1 MASRYQIQMDFNKA
15 AQKANELDGIADNL
29 SRLADTDLQNTLDG
43 LNNDWKGDN
52 AGEYIKKGFALKENM
67 DKTVKDIR
75 STAGTIR
82 TVAKNIY
89 DAEMEALRIAEERE
103 AAARAAAAA
112 AAKAAE
118 EARNAGISHARPSG
132 GGGGRRF

>member
-1 MASRYQIQMDFNKA
+1 MASRHQIQMDFTRA
-15 AQKANELDGIADNL
+15 TQKAKELDDIADNL

-52 AGEYIKKGFALKENM
+52 AGEYIKKGFALKEDM

-75 STAGTIR
+75 ETAGTIR

-103 AAARAAAAA
+103 AAARAAA
-112 AAKAAE
+112 KAAE
-118 EARNAGISHARPSG
+118 EARNAGSRHG

>member
-1 MASRYQIQMDFNKA
+1 MASRHQSQMDFTRA
-15 AQKANELDGIADNL
+15 TQKAKELDDIADNL
-29 SRLADTDLQNTLDG
+29 SKLADTDLQNTLDG

-67 DKTVKDIR
+67 YKNVKDIR
-75 STAGTIR
+75 ETAGTIR

-118 EARNAGISHARPSG
+118 EARNAGTNHG

>member
-1 MASRYQIQMDFNKA
+1 MASRERIEMDFTRA
-15 AQKANELDGIADNL
+15 TQKANELDGIADKL
-29 SRLADTDLQNTLDG
+29 SKLADTDLQNTLDG

-67 DKTVKDIR
+67 DKTVKGIR
-75 STAGTIR
+75 DTAGTIR

-89 DAEMEALRIAEERE
+89 DAEMEALCIAEERE
-103 AAARAAAAA
+103 AAARA

-118 EARNAGISHARPSG
+118 EARNAGIKHG

>member
-1 MASRYQIQMDFNKA
+1 MDFTRA
-15 AQKANELDGIADNL
+15 TQKANELDGIADNL

-75 STAGTIR
+75 ETAGTIR

-118 EARNAGISHARPSG
+118 EARNAGSRHG

>member
-1 MASRYQIQMDFNKA
+1 MASRHQIQMDFTRA
-15 AQKANELDGIADNL
+15 TQKAKELDDIADNL
-29 SRLADTDLQNTLDG
+29 SKLADTDLQNTLDG

-75 STAGTIR
+75 ETAGTIR

-118 EARNAGISHARPSG
+118 EARNAGSNHG

>member
-1 MASRYQIQMDFNKA
+1 MASRYQIQMDFTRA
-15 AQKANELDGIADNL
+15 TQKANELDGIADNL

-52 AGEYIKKGFALKENM
+52 AGEYIKKGFALKEDM
-67 DKTVKDIR
+67 DRTVKDIR
-75 STAGTIR
+75 ETAGTIR

-112 AAKAAE
+112 AAKAEE
-118 EARNAGISHARPSG
+118 EARNAGSRHG

>member
-1 MASRYQIQMDFNKA
+1 MASRHQIQMDFTRA
-15 AQKANELDGIADNL
+15 TQKAKELDDIADNL

-52 AGEYIKKGFALKENM
+52 AGEYIKKGFALKEDM

-75 STAGTIR
+75 ETAGTIR

-103 AAARAAAAA
+103 AAAAA

-118 EARNAGISHARPSG
+118 EARNAGSRHG

>member
-1 MASRYQIQMDFNKA
+1 MASRHQIQMDFKRA
-15 AQKANELDGIADNL
+15 TQKAKELDDIADNL
-29 SRLADTDLQNTLDG
+29 SKLADTDLQNTLDG

-75 STAGTIR
+75 ETAGTIR

-118 EARNAGISHARPSG
+118 EARNAGSNHG

>member
-1 MASRYQIQMDFNKA
+1 MDFTRA
-15 AQKANELDGIADNL
+15 TQKAKELDDIADNL

-52 AGEYIKKGFALKENM
+52 AGEYIKKGFALKEDM

-75 STAGTIR
+75 ETAGTIR

-103 AAARAAAAA
+103 AAARAAA
-112 AAKAAE
+112 KAAE
-118 EARNAGISHARPSG
+118 EARNAGSRHG

>member
-1 MASRYQIQMDFNKA
+1 MASRHQIQMDFTKA
-15 AQKANELDGIADNL
+15 TQKAKELDDIADNL
-29 SRLADTDLQNTLDG
+29 SKLADTDLQNTLDG

-75 STAGTIR
+75 ETAGTIR

-118 EARNAGISHARPSG
+118 EARNAGTNHG

>member
-1 MASRYQIQMDFNKA
+1 MASRERIEMDFTRA
-15 AQKANELDGIADNL
+15 TQKANELDGIADKL
-29 SRLADTDLQNTLDG
+29 SKLADTDLQNTLDG

-67 DKTVKDIR
+67 DKTVKGIR
-75 STAGTIR
+75 DTASTIR

-103 AAARAAAAA
+103 AAARAAA
-112 AAKAAE
+112 KAAE
-118 EARNAGISHARPSG
+118 EARNAGIKHG

>member
-1 MASRYQIQMDFNKA
+1 MASRERIEMDFTRA
-15 AQKANELDGIADNL
+15 TQKANELDGIADNL
-29 SRLADTDLQNTLDG
+29 SKLADTDLQNTLDG

-67 DKTVKDIR
+67 DKTVKGIR
-75 STAGTIR
+75 DTASTIR

-103 AAARAAAAA
+103 AAAAA

-118 EARNAGISHARPSG
+118 EARNAGSRHG

>member
-1 MASRYQIQMDFNKA
+1 MASRHQIQMDFTRA
-15 AQKANELDGIADNL
+15 TQKANELDGIADNL

-52 AGEYIKKGFALKENM
+52 AGEYIKKGFALKEDM

-75 STAGTIR
+75 ETASTIR

-118 EARNAGISHARPSG
+118 EARNAGSRHG

>member
-1 MASRYQIQMDFNKA
+1 MASRHQIQMDFTRA
-15 AQKANELDGIADNL
+15 TQKAKELDDIADNL
-29 SRLADTDLQNTLDG
+29 SKLADTDLQNTLDG

-75 STAGTIR
+75 ETAGTIR

-103 AAARAAAAA
+103 AAAA

-118 EARNAGISHARPSG
+118 EARNAGTNHG

>member
-1 MASRYQIQMDFNKA
+1 MASRHQIQMDFTRA
-15 AQKANELDGIADNL
+15 TQKAKELDDIADNL
-29 SRLADTDLQNTLDG
+29 SKLADTDLQNTLDG

-75 STAGTIR
+75 ETAGTIR

-118 EARNAGISHARPSG
+118 EARNAGTNHG

>member
-1 MASRYQIQMDFNKA
+1 MASRHQIQMDFTRA
-15 AQKANELDGIADNL
+15 TQKANELDGIADNL

-52 AGEYIKKGFALKENM
+52 AGEYIKKGFALKEDM

-75 STAGTIR
+75 ETAGTIR

-118 EARNAGISHARPSG
+118 EARNAGSRHG

>member
-1 MASRYQIQMDFNKA
+1 MASRHQIQMDFTRA
-15 AQKANELDGIADNL
+15 TQKAKELDDIADNL
-29 SRLADTDLQNTLDG
+29 SKLADTDLQNTLDG

-75 STAGTIR
+75 ETAGTIR

-112 AAKAAE
+112 AARAAE
-118 EARNAGISHARPSG
+118 EARNAGSNHG

>member
-1 MASRYQIQMDFNKA
+1 MASRERIEMDFTRA
-15 AQKANELDGIADNL
+15 TQKANELDGIADNL
-29 SRLADTDLQNTLDG
+29 SKLADTDLQNTLDG

-67 DKTVKDIR
+67 DKTVKGIR
-75 STAGTIR
+75 ETAGTIR

-118 EARNAGISHARPSG
+118 EARNTGIRHG

>member
-1 MASRYQIQMDFNKA
+1 MASRERIEMDFTRA
-15 AQKANELDGIADNL
+15 TQKANELDGIADNL
-29 SRLADTDLQNTLDG
+29 SKLADTDLQNTLDG

-67 DKTVKDIR
+67 DKTVKGIR
-75 STAGTIR
+75 DTASTIR

-89 DAEMEALRIAEERE
+89 DAEMEALRISEERE
-103 AAARAAAAA
+103 AAARA

-118 EARNAGISHARPSG
+118 EARNAGIRHG